1 MRKKILLAA
10 ILCGGFCLTAIS
22 GGDAEERLP
31 GYLQAEK
38 FTKSKLDKML
48 FSTMVD
54 PHWFQQGTNFWFEYK
69 TSEGKFWYVVNPTAK
84 RKDLLFDRDR
94 LASQL
99 TEIVQDPFEAHQ
111 LPIAD
116 LKAGEDGRTFT
127 FKVVSKADSTFYFSY
142 DYPTQKLTYLKDK
155 KKEPEEVDWASVSPD
170 GQRVIYAKD
179 CDLYYMSIDDYQK
192 ARKTVPL
199 WRCV

>member
-22 GGDAEERLP
+22 GGEAEERLP

-127 FKVVSKADSTFYFSY
+127 F
-142 DYPTQKLTYLKDK
+142 
-155 KKEPEEVDWASVSPD
+155 
-170 GQRVIYAKD
+170 
-179 CDLYYMSIDDYQK
+179 
-192 ARKTVPL
+192 
-199 WRCV
+199 